1 MALIEKLNK
10 ATGGDTS
17 KISDIIGDAQA
28 NQAAA
33 GLMQE
38 IKKYT
43 QIKDAAFASLGMTE
57 QEYARMSKGSEAN
70 FNKMKSAMN
79 ALVLTVGA
87 KLLPT
92 LTVGVEWLTR
102 TINAVS
108 AWAKANPGTTNTI
121 LALVGGLASFKIGL
135 GILRFAFGSILGP
148 FATFYGWWQKFK
160 ILKEAGTFAAAFGKM
175 RGVISFFAQG
185 LMRGGPV
192 LFKMFDLI
200 RTGALFLAR
209 GVMRAGLMML
219 TNPMIAVIVG
229 IVAVLGFAGYMIYKH
244 WDKIHAAF
252 VAAGAWL
259 SGLGQTFMG
268 YGRALLDGLVNGI
281 SSRVTAVKSMIL
293 GIGQKVAGWFRGVLG
308 IHSPSRVFMGFGGF
322 ITDGLAL
329 GIERGGKD
337 AARAAASLAA
347 LVAAAGAPAETPLAP
362 RAFARTSLAAAGAGA
377 GAGSPRGVSA
387 QFGPVSITI
396 HAAPGQSPQDIAQ
409 AVAAELDRR
418 ARQAAASLR
427 SSYVDD

>member
-1 MALIEKLNK
+1 
-10 ATGGDTS
+10 
-17 KISDIIGDAQA
+17 
-28 NQAAA
+28 
-33 GLMQE
+33 
-38 IKKYT
+38 
-43 QIKDAAFASLGMTE
+43 
-57 QEYARMSKGSEAN
+57 
-70 FNKMKSAMN
+70 
-79 ALVLTVGA
+79 
-87 KLLPT
+87 
-92 LTVGVEWLTR
+92 
-102 TINAVS
+102 
-108 AWAKANPGTTNTI
+108 
-121 LALVGGLASFKIGL
+121 
-135 GILRFAFGSILGP
+135 
-148 FATFYGWWQKFK
+148 
-160 ILKEAGTFAAAFGKM
+160 
-175 RGVISFFAQG
+175 
-185 LMRGGPV
+185 
-192 LFKMFDLI
+192 
-200 RTGALFLAR
+200 
-209 GVMRAGLMML
+209 
-219 TNPMIAVIVG
+219 
-229 IVAVLGFAGYMIYKH
+229 
-244 WDKIHAAF
+244 
-252 VAAGAWL
+252 
-259 SGLGQTFMG
+259 
-268 YGRALLDGLVNGI
+268 LLDGLVNGI